1 MIPSPWMILGSI
13 AVAISAYFYGH
24 HAGYAQKT
32 TEDALEIARL
42 NGLMSQAKNEQDV
55 KDAET
60 KQTFETKLSGILA
73 SRPRLFVPVSPSAG
87 CSPATANAGQAR
99 AELDGQTAEDLIRI
113 VADGDRAIIDLN
125 SCVDR
130 YNQVR
135 DIANGQR

>member
-1 MIPSPWMILGSI
+1 MMPSPWMILGAI

-42 NGLMSQAKNEQDV
+42 NGLMTQAKNEQDV

-73 SRPRLFVPVSPSAG
+73 SRQGCSSPSAPRLDVPPLPPTMVKREPNLTDRLLKTLSG
-87 CSPATANAGQAR
+87 SSPTVTAPSSTSTPASTAT
-99 AELDGQTAEDLIRI
+99 TK
-113 VADGDRAIIDLN
+113 
-125 SCVDR
+125 
-130 YNQVR
+130 
-135 DIANGQR
+135 